1 MSEHIKIL
9 GAGPAGLTAA
19 INLSKAGYS
28 VEVYERQSDVRVRFH
43 NDIEGLENWS
53 KKIDVL
59 EEFSEMNLDINFD
72 HAPVTSLIGVA
83 PDSKQY
89 EIKTRK
95 TMIYLVRRGVMS
107 GTLDHGL
114 KEQALSCG
122 VRIQFNRQMNERD
135 VDIIATGPVHGR
147 MAAIAK
153 GITFSTSHPP
163 VNLVIFDDDSAYKGY
178 SYLLI
183 VDGQGTLATVL
194 FSRFDEIGA
203 QFKLARS
210 RIMNV
215 SGLKDIYDVKPFGGG
230 GHFSNSCAFSN
241 NGRIYVGEAAGL
253 QDLLWGFGMRTA
265 VVSGYL
271 AAKAIIEGE
280 DYSVLAKEHF
290 EDYLRNGIVNRY
302 LFSMMGNRVYPYFL
316 KVLSS
321 ANKPEAVLKEV
332 YTYRFYKKCL
342 YPITKRFVKQNYPW
356 LA

>member
-28 VEVYERQSDVRVRFH
+28 VEVYERQSDVGGRFH

-72 HAPVTSLIGVA
+72 HAPVTSLVGVA

-89 EIKTRK
+89 EIETGKD
-95 TMIYLVRRGVMS
+95 MIYLVRRGAMG
-107 GTLDHGL
+107 GTLDQGL
-114 KEQALSCG
+114 KEQALSHG

-147 MAAIAK
+147 IAAIAK
-153 GITFSTSHPP
+153 GITFNTSHPP
-163 VNLVIFDDDSAYKGY
+163 VNLVMYDDVSAYKGY

-183 VDGQGTLATVL
+183 VDGQGTLSTVL
-194 FSRFDEIGA
+194 FDRFNEIGE

-210 RIMNV
+210 KIMNA
-215 SGLKDIYDVKPFGGG
+215 SGLNDIYDVKPSGGI

-271 AAKAIIEGE
+271 AAKAIVKGE
-280 DYSVLAKEHF
+280 DYSALAKEHF
-290 EDYLRNGIVNRY
+290 RDYLRNGIVNRH
-302 LFSMMGNRVYPYFL
+302 LFSMMGNRLYPYFL

-321 ANKPEAVLKEV
+321 VNKPEAVLKEV

-342 YPITKRFVKQNYPW
+342 YPITKRFIKHKYPW
-356 LA
+356 LV

>member
-1 MSEHIKIL
+1 MSEHIRIL

-28 VEVYERQSDVRVRFH
+28 VEVYERQSDVGVRFH

-59 EEFSEMNLDINFD
+59 KEFSEMNLDINFD

-89 EIKTRK
+89 EIKTSK
-95 TMIYLVRRGVMS
+95 TMMHLVRRGAMG

-114 KEQALSCG
+114 KEQALSYG
-122 VRIQFNRQMNERD
+122 VRIRFNQHMNKRD
-135 VDIIATGPVHGR
+135 ADIIATGHVHGR
-147 MAAIAK
+147 IAAIAK
-153 GITFSTSHPP
+153 GITFNTSHPP
-163 VNLVIFDDDSAYKGY
+163 ANLVIFDDDLAYKGY
-178 SYLLI
+178 SYLFI
-183 VDGQGTLATVL
+183 VDGHGTLATVL
-194 FSRFDEIGA
+194 FSRFGEIGA
-203 QFKLARS
+203 QFKLAIS
-210 RIMNV
+210 KIMNV
-215 SGLKDIYDVKPFGGG
+215 SGLENIYDVKPFGGV

-241 NGRIYVGEAAGL
+241 NGRVYIGEAAGL

-280 DYSVLAKEHF
+280 DYSVRAKEHF

-302 LFSMMGNRVYPYFL
+302 LFSMLGNQLYPYL
-316 KVLSS
+316 IKVLSS
-321 ANKPEAVLKEV
+321 VDKPEAVMKEV

-342 YPITKRFVKQNYPW
+342 YPITKRFVKQSYPW
-356 LA
+356 LV

>member
-19 INLSKAGYS
+19 INLSKAGYI
-28 VEVYERQSDVRVRFH
+28 VEVYERKSDVGARFH

-72 HAPVTSLIGVA
+72 CTPLTLLIGVA

-95 TMIYLVRRGVMS
+95 PMIYLVKRGAMS
-107 GTLDHGL
+107 GTLDYRL

-122 VRIQFNRQMNERD
+122 VRIRFNRQMNERD

-147 MAAIAK
+147 TAMIAK
-153 GITFSTSHPP
+153 GITFKTSHPP
-163 VNLVIFDDDSAYKGY
+163 VNLVMFDDDSAYKCY

-183 VDGQGTLATVL
+183 VDGQGTLSTVL
-194 FSRFDEIGA
+194 SSRFNEIGD

-210 RIMNV
+210 KIINA
-215 SGLKDIYDVKPFGGG
+215 SGLEDIYDVKPFGGVG
-230 GHFSNSCAFSN
+230 NFSNSCTFSN

-271 AAKAIIEGE
+271 AAKAIIEGD
-280 DYSVLAKEHF
+280 DYSARAKEHF

-302 LFSMMGNRVYPYFL
+302 LFSMMGNRLYPYFL
-316 KVLSS
+316 KLLSS
-321 ANKPEAVLKEV
+321 ANKPEAVLKEM
-332 YTYRFYKKCL
+332 YTYRFYKRCL
-342 YPITKRFVKQNYPW
+342 YPITKIFIKPNYPW
-356 LA
+356 LV